1 MWTSLS
7 PRQVPPF
14 PWTSPILPMNRGCP
28 PQEQE
33 LSFPEWSVPSL
44 PWTCELKEA
53 FALNLPSR
61 ILSQRREN
69 YQSPVVLTLV
79 LACIDY
85 KILSHV
91 LWWDIYKPF
100 NCIIYFSIFCKS
112 SILNLFLWE
121 FYARVES
128 ISIVSIAYLSSPTL
142 PQPPNTHFANF
153 VFF

>member
-1 MWTSLS
+1 MFSLATEMWTSLS

-91 LWWDIYKPF
+91 LWWDIYKYLF
-100 NCIIYFSIFCKS
+100 QSFCLPHLYWLITLLS
-112 SILNLFLWE
+112 RSFLIWYDLICLFLLLLPMIWGNT
-121 FYARVES
+121 
-128 ISIVSIAYLSSPTL
+128 ISII
-142 PQPPNTHFANF
+142 
-153 VFF
+153 